1 MQKRYRGH
9 TIHLGSQTIKGHRT
23 KQKNYSSSSGDQL
36 LNPDSH
42 QLAIFNTIFN
52 TSVFSELP
60 AFSQISPTSLL
71 ITKKIYH
78 PHRKEKDISN
88 LLKSPRGKNYVS
100 ISCLFC
106 NQPQNGEKKS
116 WEDYIRK
123 CWHNINMD
131 CGHHTKKGNH
141 NYTTLDLD
149 GLPL

>member
-9 TIHLGSQTIKGHRT
+9 TIHLGSQTVKGHRT
-23 KQKNYSSSSGDQL
+23 QQKNYSSSSRDQL

-60 AFSQISPTSLL
+60 AFSQIGPTSLL

-106 NQPQNGEKKS
+106 NQPQNGEKVMGRLYQEVLTQHKHGL
-116 WEDYIRK
+116 WAPYQERK
-123 CWHNINMD
+123 PQLYHS
-131 CGHHTKKGNH
+131 
-141 NYTTLDLD
+141 
-149 GLPL
+149 